1 MVGKI
6 ILLLLLILPVNV
18 TALGDSS
25 SAFFGDS
32 SGKDLI
38 SLEGNDTLLMPKMSF
53 PGGAGGMELF
63 DRIPVYSINQS
74 IAGAFLFPLQADTS
88 NLSVCIS
95 SFDLSFYLSDYRGA
109 GFIGK
114 ECAKNILAL
123 DGSDYTIDANDL
135 NGTNGKSFLLSSTS
149 SGLHSLNFFDEK
161 KSSLLISMPLLITEG
176 QTVLQVPSI
185 VEAEEPFIQVVMN
198 TTVPG
203 NQSKFFAAIL
213 ISRNNYENASLGI
226 AKNESINSF
235 DITLSLGSKSLQ
247 IEGPLIVSSE
257 LLMGLLPLLPA
268 NSAIGLQESTQQG
281 VDLILLPDQSWEKG
295 EYILTGGIYSPG
307 KGLLGIKQSEVLIV

>member
-6 ILLLLLILPVNV
+6 ILLLLLIFLANV
-18 TALGDSS
+18 AALGNSQ

-32 SGKDLI
+32 SGMSSID
-38 SLEGNDTLLMPKMSF
+38 LEGNETLLMPKIIF
-53 PGGAGGMELF
+53 PEGTEGMGLF
-63 DRIPVYSINQS
+63 DRIPVYSLNQS
-74 IAGAFLFPLQADTS
+74 IIGALLFPLQADIS
-88 NLSVCIS
+88 NISVCIS
-95 SFDLSFYLSDYRGA
+95 PLDLSFYLSGNQGT
-109 GFIGK
+109 GFSGK
-114 ECAKNILAL
+114 ECAKNNLVL
-123 DGSDYTIDANDL
+123 DGINYTINTNDF

-161 KSSLLISMPLLITEG
+161 NSSLFISMPLLITEG

-185 VEAEEPFIQVVMN
+185 VEREEPFIQVVMN

-213 ISRNNYENASLGI
+213 ISRNNYENASLEI
-226 AKNESINSF
+226 AKNKSTNSL

-247 IEGPLIVSSE
+247 IDGPPKISSE

-268 NSAIGLQESTQQG
+268 NSAIGLQESTQQS

-307 KGLLGIKQSEVLIV
+307 KGLLGIKQTEVLII

>member
-1 MVGKI
+1 MGGKI

-18 TALGDSS
+18 TALDNSS

-32 SGKDLI
+32 SGTCQI
-38 SLEGNDTLLMPKMSF
+38 SLEGNDMILMPKMSF
-53 PGGAGGMELF
+53 PEGAGGMERF

-74 IAGAFLFPLQADTS
+74 IAGAFFFPLQTDIS
-88 NLSVCIS
+88 NLSVCITA
-95 SFDLSFYLSDYRGA
+95 FDLLFYLSDYRGA
-109 GFIGK
+109 GFSGK

-123 DGSDYTIDANDL
+123 DGSNYTIAANDL
-135 NGTNGKSFLLSSTS
+135 EGTNGKSFLLSSTS
-149 SGLHSLNFFDEK
+149 SGLHSLNLFDEK

-185 VEAEEPFIQVVMN
+185 VEAKEPFIQVVMN

-213 ISRNNYENASLGI
+213 VSRDNYESARIGI
-226 AKNESINSF
+226 ANNMSINSF

-247 IEGPLIVSSE
+247 IEGPPKISSE

-268 NSAIGLQESTQQG
+268 NSAIGLQESTQQSI
-281 VDLILLPDQSWEKG
+281 DLILLPDQSWEKG

>member
-1 MVGKI
+1 MVRKI

-18 TALGDSS
+18 TALGNFSS
-25 SAFFGDS
+25 EFFGDS
-32 SGKDLI
+32 SGTDLI
-38 SLEGNDTLLMPKMSF
+38 GLEGNDTLLMPKMNF
-53 PGGAGGMELF
+53 PEGAGVIKLF
-63 DRIPVYSINQS
+63 DRIPIYSINQS
-74 IAGAFLFPLQADTS
+74 IAGAFLFPPQADAS

-109 GFIGK
+109 GFGGK

-123 DGSDYTIDANDL
+123 GGSNYTIKANDL
-135 NGTNGKSFLLSSTS
+135 NCTYCRSFLLSSTS

-161 KSSLLISMPLLITEG
+161 NSSLLISMPLLITEG

-185 VEAEEPFIQVVMN
+185 VVAEEPFIQVVMN

-213 ISRNNYENASLGI
+213 VSRNNYENASLGV
-226 AKNESINSF
+226 AKNKTTNNL

-247 IEGPLIVSSE
+247 IEGPPKISSE
-257 LLMGLLPLLPA
+257 LLMDLLPLLPA
-268 NSAIGLQESTQQG
+268 NSAIGLQESTQPG
-281 VDLILLPDQSWEKG
+281 VDLILLPDKSWEKG